1 MAEAESNRFVT
12 RNRFSLPLNLSALAW
27 DWGSRGY
34 SCERDTLAPQQSA
47 PERVANEDR
56 LLCIQDGRLEILI
69 EGQRRFEVEPG
80 DEVMLPDGTKYRL
93 ENVDSRQARW
103 LLGRFRRSGLDLGD
117 QP

>member
-1 MAEAESNRFVT
+1 MTEQDADRLVT

-27 DWGSRGY
+27 DWGSRGF
-34 SCERDTLAPQQSA
+34 SCERERLEPKQSA

-56 LLCIQDGRLEILI
+56 LLCVQDGRLEILI
-69 EGQRRFEVEPG
+69 EGRRRFEAEPG

-93 ENVDSRQARW
+93 ENVDSREARW
-103 LLGRFRRSGLDLGD
+103 LLGRFRSSGLDLGE